1 MNNMMIIMGILKED
15 CNGRNLVR
23 IQIRVDENKNREKT
37 HLRLKKLNSDFMH
50 D

>member
-1 MNNMMIIMGILKED
+1 MNNMLIIMGILKED

-37 HLRLKKLNSDFMH
+37 HLRLKKTRFRFYA
-50 D
+50 

>member
-1 MNNMMIIMGILKED
+1 MGILKED

-23 IQIRVDENKNREKT
+23 IQIRVDENTNREKT